1 MKYLDIQGD
10 RFPAIGL
17 GTSGLEGKRCTDV
30 VRTALGLGYRH
41 IDTAQAYGN
50 EREVGRAIAASGVKR
65 ADIFVVTKVWRSS
78 LKPRDVHRSTEGS
91 LDALG
96 TEFVD
101 LLLVHWPND
110 SIPLG
115 DTLTAFGELKAAGK
129 ARHIGVSNFPLKL
142 LREAVET
149 HRAPVFA
156 NQVEYHP
163 LLDHSAL
170 LAYMRARNIALTAYS
185 PLGRGRLVNNPVL
198 AEIGRKRGRS
208 ASQIALAWLLRQD
221 GVAAIPKFS
230 SEAHG
235 RANLEAFGIALDEGE
250 LEAIAGLDKGFR
262 VWEPSWGPNWRES

>member
-17 GTSGLEGKRCTDV
+17 GTSGLEGRRCTDV

-65 ADIFVVTKVWRSS
+65 EDIFVVTKVWRSS

-91 LDALG
+91 LDSLG
-96 TEFVD
+96 TGYVD
-101 LLLVHWPND
+101 LLLIHWPNE

-115 DTLTAFGELKAAGK
+115 DTLKAFGELKAAGK
-129 ARHIGVSNFPLKL
+129 ARHIGVSNFPLNL

-163 LLDHSAL
+163 LLDHAAL

-185 PLGRGRLVNNPVL
+185 PLGRGRLVDNPVL
-198 AEIGRKRGRS
+198 AKIGRKRGKS

-262 VWEPSWGPNWRES
+262 VWEPSWGPNWRE